1 MDSIY
6 TIKMP
11 IKLSLLEVSLYIENN
26 GDKLISKEYHNNK
39 SILDITC
46 GECNINYVQTF
57 DRFKRGFKHKH
68 CNRVSLNTKLPFGG
82 YKKQVTLKPIVCITC
97 KNEFQP
103 KYSKAKLCTRECAD
117 NFCRTDEYKT
127 RAVING
133 QKGGK
138 VSATSQG
145 RRSKNEIYFSELCAK
160 EFEITINE
168 PYFDGWDADII
179 IHSEKTAILWNGI
192 WHYKQILKTQ
202 SLKQVQTRDRI
213 KTSIIEKYGYIPYVI
228 KDMGKYNKAF
238 VEQEFEIFKFMR
250 INI

>member
-1 MDSIY
+1 M
-6 TIKMP
+6 KMP
-11 IKLSLLEVSLYIENN
+11 IKLSLLDVSLYIENN
-26 GDKLISKEYHNNK
+26 GDKLISKEYNNNK

-46 GECNINYVQTF
+46 GHCNLNYLQSF

-68 CNRVSLNTKLPFGG
+68 TECTKATFNTKLPFGG

-103 KYSKAKLCTRECAD
+103 KNSKAKLCSRECAD
-117 NFCRTDEYKT
+117 DNCRTDKYKKG
-127 RAVING
+127 AFING

-138 VSATSQG
+138 VSATRQG

-160 EFEITINE
+160 EFEITTNE
-168 PYFDGWDADII
+168 PYFDGWDADVI

-192 WHYKQILKTQ
+192 WHYKQIAKTQ
-202 SLKQVQTRDRI
+202 SLIQVQARDRI

-238 VEQEFEIFKFMR
+238 VEQEFEIFKLMR
-250 INI
+250 IDI

>member
-1 MDSIY
+1 
-6 TIKMP
+6 MP
-11 IKLSLLEVSLYIENN
+11 IKLSLDEVSLYIKHN
-26 GDKLISKEYHNNK
+26 GDNLISTEYHNNK
-39 SILDITC
+39 GLLDITC
-46 GECNINYVQTF
+46 GTCNINYTQTF
-57 DRFKRGFKHKH
+57 DRFKRGFKHPECIKSIIKT
-68 CNRVSLNTKLPFGG
+68 RLPFGG
-82 YKKQVTLKPIVCITC
+82 YKKRVTLKPIVCITC

-103 KYSKAKLCTRECAD
+103 KNSKAKLCTRECAD
-117 NFCRTDEYKT
+117 NFCRTDEYIT

-145 RRSKNEIYFSELCAK
+145 RRSKNEIYFAKLCAK
-160 EFEITINE
+160 EFEITTNE
-168 PYFDGWDADII
+168 PFFDGWDADVI

-192 WHYKQILKTQ
+192 WHYKQICKTQ
-202 SLKQVQTRDRI
+202 SLKQVQVRDRI

-228 KDMGKYNKAF
+228 KDTGKYNKAF